1 MSMPV
6 PAPELP
12 VDYLRMW
19 LPTLANAARWQQ
31 NPDLS
36 AWLRQCRLNGQ
47 VVVLKGVVMDA
58 AVQDLIKTV
67 GAKAS
72 DAAQRIAQLLAA
84 TEAA

>member
-1 MSMPV
+1 MCMPV
-6 PAPELP
+6 PVPELP
-12 VDYLRMW
+12 IDYLRMW

-47 VVVLKGVVMDA
+47 VVVLKGVEVDT
-58 AVQDLIKTV
+58 AVQDLIKAV

-72 DAAQRIAQLLAA
+72 DAAQRIPQFLAA
-84 TEAA
+84 AEAA